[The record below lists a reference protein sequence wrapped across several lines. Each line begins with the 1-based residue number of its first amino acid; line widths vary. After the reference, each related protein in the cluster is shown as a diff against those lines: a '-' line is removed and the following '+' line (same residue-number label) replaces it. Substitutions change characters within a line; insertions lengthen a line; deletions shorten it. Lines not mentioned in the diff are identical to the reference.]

1 MDTEDLAH
9 PPSGGGTKLAL
20 LGILLPLA
28 LAAYATRGLV
38 MREIYMPG
46 RGGSGTMLHGDS
58 AVALSLAC
66 LCLAALAHIRWCWGL
81 LGWVRVFEAGTVL
94 FGLGFAAALLWA
106 FLIA

>member
-1 MDTEDLAH
+1 MDTEDLAY

-28 LAAYATRGLV
+28 LAAYAARGLV
-38 MREIYMPG
+38 MREIFMPG
-46 RGGSGTMLHGDS
+46 HRGNGAMIHGDS
-58 AVALSLAC
+58 AIAFALAC

-81 LGWVRVFEAGTVL
+81 LGCVKVFEVGTVL
-94 FGLGFAAALLWA
+94 FGLGFVTALLWA